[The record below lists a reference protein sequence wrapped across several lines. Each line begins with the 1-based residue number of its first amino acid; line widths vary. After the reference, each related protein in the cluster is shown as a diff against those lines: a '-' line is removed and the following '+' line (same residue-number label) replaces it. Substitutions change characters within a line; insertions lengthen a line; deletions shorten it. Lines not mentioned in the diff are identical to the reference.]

1 MRRSEVIER
10 LKEAEPAIRARG
22 GEALYLFGSHA
33 RDEAGPDSDIDVFI
47 DKDRSRNFGFDEF
60 MDIYFLL
67 RERLGDRVDYGT
79 REGPSPALRS
89 EIEQEAI
96 QVFLMA
102 ARLPR
107 VWLRDIREEIAGI
120 RGLMKDADLGAFSAS
135 WGMKRAVERALLII
149 AEVKDARL
157 EVPWSKIHGLGNL
170 LRHQYRHIDPEV
182 LWSIV
187 TAQLDQL
194 DNATAALLENL
205 SDAGSRDA

>member
-120 RGLMKDADLGAFSAS
+120 RGLTKDADLGAFSAS